1 MKGDFYMYKENSEIN
16 KGIERFTKRLLING
30 YTGKLWDAEELNSLD
45 RKELAGEFASEY
57 FTDEKLKAEGYDS
70 IGGVKHMDDFKDY
83 VARQIDRLIPRL
95 YFMEANRGLSEK
107 YTSLLTK
114 RIFTTNGK
122 DGLACTKDLEYKYE
136 QNFDEEEAYIK
147 SSKPTKKQMSY
158 LENLAKK
165 NGFQL
170 CNSEYLSKNYAA
182 SLIEYLNEQTGV
194 EPVIFDFF
202 TTAI

>member
-1 MKGDFYMYKENSEIN
+1 MKLEVFEGKTKEEA
-16 KGIERFTKRLLING
+16 KAKALE
-30 YTGKLWDAEELNSLD
+30 SL
-45 RKELAGEFASEY
+45 KI
-57 FTDEKLKAEGYDS
+57 T
-70 IGGVKHMDDFKDY
+70 
-83 VARQIDRLIPRL
+83 
-95 YFMEANRGLSEK
+95 
-107 YTSLLTK
+107 
-114 RIFTTNGK
+114 
-122 DGLACTKDLEYKYE
+122 
-136 QNFDEEEAYIK
+136 EEEAYIK